1 MDDIQSW
8 NYMIGMAA
16 TVAFA
21 VTAVLAVTDQDIDL
35 FGAVVFGIITAVGGG
50 TIRDVILDVPVFWS
64 TDLAYIWVAVGAS
77 IAAYVARPLFTRHQL
92 YQFMLYLDGF
102 GAVLFGIQASGKV
115 WDLGFGIPVAPVIL
129 GVITAIGGGLT
140 RDVLANRT
148 TLLMKRELY
157 AIPVMLGCI
166 LFSMVLAYFPEQRF
180 FGSIVAIGLSFG
192 LRAAAIHWN
201 LAVPR
206 WFTSRDVR

>member
-1 MDDIQSW
+1 MNIQDW
-8 NYMIGMAA
+8 NYLIGMAA

-64 TDLAYIWVAVGAS
+64 TDLTYIWVAVAAS
-77 IAAYVARPLFTRHQL
+77 ILAYVARPLFTLHQL
-92 YQFMLYLDGF
+92 YLFMLYLDGF
-102 GAVLFGIQASGKV
+102 GAALFGVQASDKV
-115 WDLGFGIPVAPVIL
+115 WNLGFGLPVAPVIL

-148 TLLMKRELY
+148 TLLMTRELY

-166 LFSMVLAYFPEQRF
+166 LFCIVLAYAPEQKF
-180 FGSIVAIGLSFG
+180 IGGIIAISLSFG

-206 WFTSRDVR
+206 WFTSKDVQ

>member
-1 MDDIQSW
+1 MDIQGW
-8 NYMIGMAA
+8 NYLISMAA

-21 VTAVLAVTDQDIDL
+21 VTAVLAVTDHDIDL

-50 TIRDVILDVPVFWS
+50 TIRDVILEVPVFWS
-64 TDLAYIWVAVGAS
+64 TELVYIWVAIAAS
-77 IAAYVARPLFTRHQL
+77 IVAYMARPLFTRHQM

-102 GAVLFGIQASGKV
+102 GAVLFGVQASGKV
-115 WDLGFGIPVAPVIL
+115 WDLGFGLPVAPVIL

-157 AIPVMLGCI
+157 AIPVLLGCI
-166 LFSMVLAYFPEQRF
+166 LFCMVLAYAPAKRF
-180 FGSIVAIGLSFG
+180 VGGMVAIVLSFG

-201 LAVPR
+201 LAIPR
-206 WFTSRDVR
+206 WSASKDLK

>member
-1 MDDIQSW
+1 MGFQDW
-8 NYMIGMAA
+8 NYLIGMAA

-21 VTAVLAVTDQDIDL
+21 VTAVLAVTDMDIDF

-64 TDLAYIWVAVGAS
+64 TDLTYIWVAIGAS
-77 IAAYVARPLFTRHQL
+77 ITAYVARPLFTSHQL
-92 YQFMLYLDGF
+92 YEFMLYLDGF
-102 GAVLFGIQASGKV
+102 GAVLFGVQASGKV
-115 WDLGFGIPVAPVIL
+115 WDLGFGVPVAPVIL

-140 RDVLANRT
+140 RDVLANRQ

-166 LFSMVLAYFPEQRF
+166 LFCVVLAYFPGQRF
-180 FGSIVAIGLSFG
+180 LGAIVAIVISFG
-192 LRAAAIHWN
+192 LRAAAIHWD

-206 WFTSRDVR
+206 WFTSKEA